1 MSTRR
6 YPISLFNTYS
16 IHIQITS
23 LIFTAGLLGYQGLL
37 KNILFRFGHFLRQKE
52 PKFHPIVTPEKR
64 GPKASPL
71 VPCFVRCPGGMI
83 HAILQSLRQKRLQS
97 LQSQIEHLH
106 FVVSFNFCMSRVE
119 SKASRKWHPDSWLR
133 FGT

>member
-52 PKFHPIVTPEKR
+52 PKFHPIVTQPEKR

-71 VPCFVRCPGGMI
+71 VPCFVRHRRDDPCNL
-83 HAILQSLRQKRLQS
+83 AISATKT
-97 LQSQIEHLH
+97 IAITAIT
-106 FVVSFNFCMSRVE
+106 N
-119 SKASRKWHPDSWLR
+119 
-133 FGT
+133 